1 MAVHTYYF
9 EVKDHRGDVPDGVYS
24 CQADPMNFHHLQLGY
39 FQISHRVWRQG
50 PRGGVKI
57 VRDRGYDLYPI
68 TYITTNPKWMKK
80 FAWVKLKA
88 KPL

>member
-1 MAVHTYYF
+1 MAKHTYYF
-9 EVKDHRGDVPDGVYS
+9 EVRDHRGDVPDGVYS
-24 CQADPMNFHHLQLGY
+24 CQADPMNFHTLILGY

-57 VRDRGYDLYPI
+57 IRDRGYDLYPI

-88 KPL
+88 RPL

>member
-1 MAVHTYYF
+1 MAANTYYF

-24 CQADPMNFHHLQLGY
+24 CQTQWMHLRPHELGY
-39 FQISHRVWRQG
+39 FEISDRVWRQG

-57 VRDRGYDLYPI
+57 IRDRGYDLYPT
-68 TYITTNPKWMKK
+68 TYITNNPKWMQK

>member
-1 MAVHTYYF
+1 MAKHTYYF
-9 EVKDHRGDVPDGVYS
+9 EVKDHRGDVRDGVYS
-24 CQADPMNFHHLQLGY
+24 CQADLIHHDLRSLGY

-57 VRDRGYDLYPI
+57 VKEHGWDLYPCS
-68 TYITTNPKWMKK
+68 YITTNPKWMKK

-88 KPL
+88 RPI

>member
-1 MAVHTYYF
+1 MAANTYYF
-9 EVKDHRGDVPDGVYS
+9 EVKDHPGDVPNGVYS
-24 CQADPMNFHHLQLGY
+24 CQSDVAHMSLIHLGY

-57 VRDRGYDLYPI
+57 VRDRGWDLYST
-68 TYITTNPKWMKK
+68 TYITNNPKWMQK

-88 KPL
+88 RPI

>member
-9 EVKDHRGDVPDGVYS
+9 EVRDHRGDVPDGVYC
-24 CQADPMNFHHLQLGY
+24 CQADPMNFHLLQLGY

-57 VRDRGYDLYPI
+57 IRDRGYDLYPT
-68 TYITTNPKWMKK
+68 TYITNNPKWMEK

>member
-24 CQADPMNFHHLQLGY
+24 CQADPMNFHILQLGY

-57 VRDRGYDLYPI
+57 IRDRGYDLYPI

-80 FAWVKLKA
+80 FAWIKLKA
-88 KPL
+88 RPL